1 MVAKFLFIPLT
12 SLKLTL
18 FFYETFFTHPHVR
31 ISYMCLCASDPE
43 SHA

>member
-1 MVAKFLFIPLT
+1 MVANFLFIPLP

-18 FFYETFFTHPHVR
+18 FNEALFTNSNVR
-31 ISYMCLCASDPE
+31 ISYMCLCASDPK